1 MRFES
6 AFLSRGLVAVALA
19 LGMLSQSA
27 AFAEEFKIG
36 FVNVPRV
43 MDAAPQAEAARG
55 RIEQEFAPR
64 DRELLQYQ
72 RRVRAEEDRL
82 AKNSAIMSAS
92 ERTSVEEELRRLK
105 RELRRSQEEF
115 HEDLNLRRSQELSKL
130 QRKITEVVQSMA
142 KVEAYD
148 LILTDGVVFAGDR
161 VDITDTVIERLQAE
175 FRGTN

>member
-1 MRFES
+1 MRFQNV
-6 AFLSRGLVAVALA
+6 FRSRSFVAVALS
-19 LGMLSQSA
+19 LGMLLQSA
-27 AFAEEFKIG
+27 AFAEQFKIG
-36 FVNVPRV
+36 FVNVSRV

-142 KVEAYD
+142 RSEDYD
-148 LILTDGVVFAGDR
+148 LILTDGVVFAGER
-161 VDITDTVIERLQAE
+161 VDITDTVIERLKVE
-175 FRGTN
+175 FRGAN

>member
-1 MRFES
+1 MRFKS
-6 AFLSRGLVAVALA
+6 VLLSMGLVAGALSSGVALP
-19 LGMLSQSA
+19 SA

-36 FVNVPRV
+36 FVNVSRV

-92 ERTSVEEELRRLK
+92 ERTGVEEELRRLK

-142 KVEAYD
+142 KAEDYD
-148 LILTDGVVFAGDR
+148 LILTDGVVFAGER
-161 VDITDTVIERLQAE
+161 ADITDTVIETLKAE
-175 FRGTN
+175 FRGAN